1 MPNAVVLIISL
12 LSVVE
17 FGDVVAGNPA
27 SQANAKQSCLAATT
41 DELSYRA
48 AVERVSLVPMVKTW
62 RASLGAQGRMA
73 LGGHIFDKTEF
84 INGRCYWSISFYE
97 SDPAQQRLWKIFRVD
112 VKAKGIFVM
121 DDDGDYLPIY
131 PPAQLK

>member
-12 LSVVE
+12 LPVVE

-48 AVERVSLVPMVKTW
+48 ASLVPMVKTW

-73 LGGHIFDKTEF
+73 LGRHIFDKTEF

-97 SDPAQQRLWKIFRVD
+97 PDPAQQRLWKIFRVD
-112 VKAKGIFVM
+112 VKAEGIFVM